1 MKQNL
6 TFLSKS
12 PVQEPPLY
20 GPQRGPYGERCSV
33 SRANGLIIHSYL
45 SESPV
50 NELWHKTRV
59 KHTVTVH
66 RAPSGWKA
74 YIQLGVAWFSTL
86 LLLPQCHSAFSTIA
100 STLAWVDQSPISHCV
115 CSNPLHGVPSTPVTA
130 SHMTLD
136 TDLHITLQYVRGVG
150 FMGGRLKEKQCR

>member
-20 GPQRGPYGERCSV
+20 GSQRGPNGERCSV

-50 NELWHKTRV
+50 KELWHKKRV
-59 KHTVTVH
+59 KHMVTIH
-66 RAPSGWKA
+66 RALRGWKA
-74 YIQLGVAWFSTL
+74 YMKLGVAWFLTL
-86 LLLPQCHSAFSTIA
+86 LLLPQCHSAFSMIA
-100 STLAWVDQSPISHCV
+100 STLAWVDQSPVGHCV
-115 CSNPLHGVPSTPVTA
+115 HSSPLQSVPSTPVTA
-130 SHMTLD
+130 SHITQD
-136 TDLHITLQYVRGVG
+136 TDLHITPQYIRGVG
-150 FMGGRLKEKQCR
+150 FMGGRFKQKQFR